1 MNVLLFSSCMTT
13 HKHNSKQVNRAL
25 LQEYFLCCCL
35 IHGFDHLHLDTC
47 DISPSVYFDIA
58 RYDPQAFRQI
68 DSMAQ
73 EYIRRIEP
81 SVIKDHMGK
90 KSIIA
95 HSMTWYKSDSIKRLI
110 KSMDIY
116 LLKKMIKTDALFFHP
131 IQHIT
136 E

>member
-1 MNVLLFSSCMTT
+1 MTT

-25 LQEYFLCCCL
+25 FLCCCL

-95 HSMTWYKSDSIKRLI
+95 HSITWYKSDSIKRLI

-116 LLKKMIKTDALFFHP
+116 LLKEDD
-131 IQHIT
+131 
-136 E
+136 

>member
-1 MNVLLFSSCMTT
+1 MTT
-13 HKHNSKQVNRAL
+13 HKHNSTQINKTL

-95 HSMTWYKSDSIKRLI
+95 HSITWYKSDSIKRLI

-116 LLKKMIKTDALFFHP
+116 LLKEDD
-131 IQHIT
+131 
-136 E
+136 